1 MGWHDHRTGWRHLAI
16 FRQYVRMGNCFH
28 HYCHED
34 ILVSVQKSVDFPVR
48 AGPRDP
54 VHPSITKDQISDLV
68 DQFYEKIHADK
79 RLGPIF
85 ENAIITSSDG
95 NWQPHLEKM
104 KRFWASVL
112 LKTGEYKGQP
122 VVVHNG
128 LPDLQKNDFPL
139 WLKLF
144 ATNVEEVM
152 EKDAQTPVYESAR
165 RIAKSL
171 YLSRFGS
178 AGSALPF

>member
-1 MGWHDHRTGWRHLAI
+1 MGRDHIGTRWRNFAFLCKHVFLGRI
-16 FRQYVRMGNCFH
+16 IYNHCDENIPVTMSEKISFRP
-28 HYCHED
+28 
-34 ILVSVQKSVDFPVR
+34 S
-48 AGPRDP
+48 PRDP

-68 DQFYEKIHADK
+68 DQFYEKIRDDE

-85 ENAIITSSDG
+85 ANAINASSEG
-95 NWQPHLEKM
+95 NWDPHLEKM

-128 LPDLQKNDFPL
+128 LPDLQENDFSL
-139 WLKLF
+139 WLKMF
-144 ATNVEEVM
+144 ARTVEEVM
-152 EKDAQTPVYESAR
+152 EKDAQKPVYESAR
-165 RIAKSL
+165 RIAQSL

>member
-1 MGWHDHRTGWRHLAI
+1 MGRDHIGARWRDFAFICKHVLLGRI
-16 FRQYVRMGNCFH
+16 IYNHRNEDFLVTISEKISFR
-28 HYCHED
+28 
-34 ILVSVQKSVDFPVR
+34 P
-48 AGPRDP
+48 GPRDP

-68 DQFYEKIHADK
+68 DQFYKKIHDDE

-85 ENAIITSSDG
+85 ENAINTSSDG

-128 LPDLQKNDFPL
+128 LPDLQENDFSL

-144 ATNVEEVM
+144 ASTIEDVM
-152 EKDAQTPVYESAR
+152 EKDAQIPVYESAR
-165 RIAKSL
+165 RIAQSL